1 MLGSLAVLSNKVLLL
16 PHQARTYLKTENH
29 KDSPLCTVVYCVNL
43 WRGRG
48 GRGELD
54 NQLALFPKI
63 WARISS
69 MKRAG
74 LHEEAEEDSSFRK
87 RPTGGMNTWEVV
99 CCFVLS
105 IPMRL
110 GGRGGGFDPGPFST
124 CCISPYK

>member
-1 MLGSLAVLSNKVLLL
+1 MSICGGGGG
-16 PHQARTYLKTENH
+16 EE
-29 KDSPLCTVVYCVNL
+29 VNL
-43 WRGRG
+43 TIKSSSF
-48 GRGELD
+48 
-54 NQLALFPKI
+54 QKS
-63 WARISS
+63 WARISG
-69 MKRAG
+69 MKRAD
-74 LHEEAEEDSSFRK
+74 LQEEAEEDSSFRK